1 MGDIL
6 TVYMVEIIKFYSLT
20 MRSLLAILNDR
31 NHFVMIF
38 FFKVI
43 TRLFGN
49 LPSWLL
55 NTIDDL
61 GVLIAYITNE
71 SCLFYKHLFISN
83 QVSEQLLLSFCHH
96 SIYLDIC
103 HLRFLPE
110 FIDIT
115 YQILKFIL

>member
-61 GVLIAYITNE
+61 GVLIAYIANE
-71 SCLFYKHLFISN
+71 SGLSDKHLFISN
-83 QVSEQLLLSFCHH
+83 QVFEQLLLSFSDH
-96 SIYLDIC
+96 SIFLNVC
-103 HLRFLPE
+103 HLRFLLPKL
-110 FIDIT
+110 IYIT
-115 YQILKFIL
+115 Y